1 MEVLRFMSERIKQIM
16 ERYGVGLEEALEIMD
31 RQNDAMK
38 FIFNTF
44 EPYGKH
50 LH

>member
-1 MEVLRFMSERIKQIM
+1 MSERIKQIM
-16 ERYGVGLEEALEIMD
+16 DKYDVDLDGALEIMD
-31 RQNDAMK
+31 RQNEVMK
-38 FIFNTF
+38 FIFNTY